1 MRWILPLCLIVA
13 ACSKG
18 PETDLPTIGEAR
30 SLGAEWALVN
40 DLHARGHLS
49 SVYTRSM
56 RGRLKEQLQ
65 SDLSSLTQPQSAY
78 GVEIRALA
86 NARDD
91 ASPSELRAH
100 ARALKRIEESLE
112 SA

>member
-1 MRWILPLCLIVA
+1 MRWILLLGLMLG

-18 PETDLPTIGEAR
+18 AESDLPSIGEAR

-40 DLHARGHLS
+40 ELHAHGHLS
-49 SVYTRSM
+49 AVYTKSM

-65 SDLSSLTQPQSAY
+65 TNLQSLSQPQSNYAA
-78 GVEIRALA
+78 EIRALV
-86 NARDD
+86 NAPDD
-91 ASPSELRAH
+91 ASPSDLRAH

>member
-1 MRWILPLCLIVA
+1 MRWILLLGLMLG

-18 PETDLPTIGEAR
+18 AESDLPSIGEAR

-40 DLHARGHLS
+40 ELHARGHLS
-49 SVYTRSM
+49 AAYTRSM

-65 SDLSSLTQPQSAY
+65 SNLQSLTQPKSDY
-78 GVEIRALA
+78 GVEIRALVT
-86 NARDD
+86 ARDD
-91 ASPSELRAH
+91 ASPRELRAH